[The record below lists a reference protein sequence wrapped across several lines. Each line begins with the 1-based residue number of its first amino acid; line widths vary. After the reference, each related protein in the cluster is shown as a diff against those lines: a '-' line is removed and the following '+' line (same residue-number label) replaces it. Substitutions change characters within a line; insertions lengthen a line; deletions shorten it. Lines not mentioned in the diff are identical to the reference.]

1 MKIEEMMGRHQAA
14 ENKVKRIYE
23 ENSAELRK
31 RVLPLFENQPLL
43 FTPYF
48 HYPELRASIHPRSS
62 SDEEECD
69 VYLIHFSDMVFFIAA
84 ANVTSDFVSSV
95 YKAIKEGSDEE

>member
-31 RVLPLFENQPLL
+31 MVRHLFENQPFL
-43 FTPYF
+43 FTPHF
-48 HYPELRASIHPRSS
+48 HYPELRVSIHPRS
-62 SDEEECD
+62 DDGGCP
-69 VYLIHFSDMVFFIAA
+69 VYLVNFSDVVFFISASG
-84 ANVTSDFVSSV
+84 ANNAFVSSV
-95 YKAIKEGSDEE
+95 YKAIKEGSDED